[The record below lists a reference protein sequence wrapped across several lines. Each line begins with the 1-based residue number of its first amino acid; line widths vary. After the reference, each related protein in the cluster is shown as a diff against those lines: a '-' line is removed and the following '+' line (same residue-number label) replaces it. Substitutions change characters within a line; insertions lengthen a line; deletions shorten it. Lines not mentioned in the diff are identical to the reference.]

1 MCLHS
6 VQKENVLHKYK
17 TVLQIEEWGETS
29 PALLNWPTSRK
40 ALATEAVAQEM
51 GKSVFSFPA
60 VPCMTVSRSI
70 LILPVLPSRLSL
82 SSYGSS
88 STAFKLDW
96 LSSSEIHL
104 RGPLP
109 VPCQGD
115 DLVAAPTSHTVP
127 TVCRLTGEKW
137 WVVSTALSQELGSQA
152 SCGSVT
158 SRLFLLL
165 LLFFFFFGQKGPR

>member
-1 MCLHS
+1 
-6 VQKENVLHKYK
+6 
-17 TVLQIEEWGETS
+17 
-29 PALLNWPTSRK
+29 
-40 ALATEAVAQEM
+40 M

-70 LILPVLPSRLSL
+70 LILPVLSNALSL
-82 SSYGSS
+82 SSYSS
-88 STAFKLDW
+88 SEVTAFKLDL

-137 WVVSTALSQELGSQA
+137 WVVSTALS
-152 SCGSVT
+152 
-158 SRLFLLL
+158 
-165 LLFFFFFGQKGPR
+165 